1 MKALSRLAALGALIS
16 AAAGAAVFATLPAIA
31 HAADFPSKPITLVV
45 PFPPGGTPDILARVL
60 SDTLS
65 KRLGQTLVVE
75 NRVGASGNIGAQMV
89 ARAEPDGYT
98 LLMCAFGCTVAPALY
113 SPSPYDIVKDFAPIT
128 MLGTVPSVLVVNP
141 RVPAKNLAEFI
152 AYAKAHPGKL
162 NSASSGIGGSAHL
175 GTELLR
181 TKAGVDVAHIPYKGA
196 GQVAADL
203 LGGQV
208 DMYFDNLPASLAS
221 IRAGKLRALAVASDK
236 RSPSIPDVPTF
247 AEAGVPDFL
256 ITPWFG
262 IMAPA
267 KTPPAVLD
275 RLNQA
280 FVAALKSPAVLSRM
294 EQLGVDV
301 APGTRQALGQFIVN
315 ENEKWKAIIQANNIR
330 AE

>member
-1 MKALSRLAALGALIS
+1 MKVLSRLAALSTSMALV
-16 AAAGAAVFATLPAIA
+16 AGATLCAALPAMV
-31 HAADFPSKPITLVV
+31 HAADFPTKPITLVV

-65 KRLGQTLVVE
+65 KSLGQTLVVE

-89 ARAEPDGYT
+89 ARSEPDGYT

-113 SPSPYDIVKDFAPIT
+113 TPSPYDIVKDFAPIT

-141 RVPAKNLAEFI
+141 RVPAKNLQEFL
-152 AYAKAHPGKL
+152 AYAKANPGKL

-181 TKAGVDVAHIPYKGA
+181 SKAGVDVAHIPYKGA

-221 IRAGKLRALAVASDK
+221 IRSGKLRALAVASEK

-267 KTPPAVLD
+267 KTPTAVLD

-280 FVAALKSPAVLSRM
+280 FVAALKSPAVVSRM
-294 EQLGVDV
+294 EQLGVDI
-301 APGTRQALGQFIVN
+301 APGTRQELGKFIVN
-315 ENEKWKAIIQANNIR
+315 ENAKWKAIIQANNIR